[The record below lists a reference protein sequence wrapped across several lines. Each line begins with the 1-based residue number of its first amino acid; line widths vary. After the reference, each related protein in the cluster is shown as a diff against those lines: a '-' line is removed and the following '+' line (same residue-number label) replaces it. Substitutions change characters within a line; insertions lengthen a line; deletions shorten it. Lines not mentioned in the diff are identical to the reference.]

1 MLEHTNGLLPIG
13 RPEAWTTRDGRLMNQ
28 SRKMVSNVLIYGK
41 YISTNGMIMI
51 VMLDLIS
58 FARFIYDNV
67 CAVMVDHFIA
77 NESMC

>member
-1 MLEHTNGLLPIG
+1 MLEHTNGLLPMG

-28 SRKMVSNVLIYGK
+28 SEMVTNVLIYGK
-41 YISTNGMIMI
+41 DSSTNGIIMI

-77 NESMC
+77 TESMC